1 MDGYPRLARLI
12 GQKPEV
18 AIFRR
23 FGTLNAENL
32 LFLQAELL
40 TLERELRDIVTD
52 DLTSDDEQRK
62 SYSSSW
68 WALKESSESKTAD
81 QAQWQ
86 KRKEMREKLKEYN
99 SALLQAT
106 RLHALSPPSKGD
118 LSLLRTWMM
127 HPKGGANFLDGDEDG
142 IWDEANQDD
151 LVCLATSRGEQ
162 DPFTRWVTGPF
173 LNFVHN
179 HLLYRYPRLTR
190 ESFAGKTT
198 SRWRL
203 WDAGT
208 GITDYQDE
216 TLLVSADNISTLV
229 ASLLP
234 VLSTIVLYFIP
245 STPVRLGAIV
255 AFIALFAVVLI
266 VFTKAKRIEVFSVT
280 AA

>member
-86 KRKEMREKLKEYN
+86 KRKEMREKLKEY
-99 SALLQAT
+99 SIQFPAL
-106 RLHALSPPSKGD
+106 
-118 LSLLRTWMM
+118 LSLLCIVTIYAYF
-127 HPKGGANFLDGDEDG
+127 GFATT
-142 IWDEANQDD
+142 
-151 LVCLATSRGEQ
+151 LA
-162 DPFTRWVTGPF
+162 VT
-173 LNFVHN
+173 
-179 HLLYRYPRLTR
+179 
-190 ESFAGKTT
+190 
-198 SRWRL
+198 
-203 WDAGT
+203 
-208 GITDYQDE
+208 
-216 TLLVSADNISTLV
+216 
-229 ASLLP
+229 
-234 VLSTIVLYFIP
+234 
-245 STPVRLGAIV
+245 
-255 AFIALFAVVLI
+255 
-266 VFTKAKRIEVFSVT
+266 
-280 AA
+280 